1 MREIDPI
8 NPLSD
13 KSMVDAVIRP
23 PKLEKDP
30 EYHFKSQTEKEV
42 LKEMKKD
49 YKRGNKAL
57 KEAML
62 AAIVDN
68 SKHCKINISKFSVI

>member
-23 PKLEKDP
+23 PKLEKD
-30 EYHFKSQTEKEV
+30 T
-42 LKEMKKD
+42 
-49 YKRGNKAL
+49 G
-57 KEAML
+57 
-62 AAIVDN
+62 
-68 SKHCKINISKFSVI
+68 ISF